1 MEADWRHAD
10 GCGSVCDLEVKPKS
24 INHGTNGKKT
34 ETKMNQHIEQAIE
47 NFRNNASRYEKTE
60 RYYRGEHNLA
70 FASEKFQNTFGTLF
84 REFAL
89 NLCPVICDALRDK
102 LKVTGFS
109 IDQSKT
115 KHDVLR
121 TELKQIWQ
129 RNRMAIR
136 SGEIHKEAL
145 KNGDAYVIV
154 WPGVNGEAMIFG
166 NKAASCTVVYD
177 DEIPG
182 RIVWAAKYWRMADGR
197 FRLNLFYP
205 DRIERYAS
213 SAKNEGFLP
222 GAKGFAPFTEAGSD
236 TFILD
241 NAYGVVPV
249 FHFANNADIGM
260 PGMSELEAAIPVQDG
275 LNKSVLDML
284 VAMEYSSFRQR
295 WAAGIELEADEA
307 TGAVIEPFKSG
318 VDRLWTTQ
326 NPEARFG
333 DFQAADLNQF
343 LNVKD
348 GFRADMASVTGMP
361 LHYFSQ
367 HIQGLPSGD
376 SLKKS
381 ETRFLAKVR
390 DRQESFGQIW
400 ADVMEFAAR
409 CEGIGSEN
417 RLLTMWEDPAPL
429 SEREFLEN
437 LLLKKQLGTSA
448 EQTLSEAGYGDDDL
462 NRMLAKTAI

>member
-1 MEADWRHAD
+1 MAAVRRCADR
-10 GCGSVCDLEVKPKS
+10 CGGVCDIQ
-24 INHGTNGKKT
+24 INPNQLTTKHTKRHENK
-34 ETKMNQHIEQAIE
+34 KMNQHIEQAID

-115 KHDVLR
+115 KSAALR
-121 TELKQIWQ
+121 TELKRIWQ

-154 WPGVNGEAMIFG
+154 WPGSDGEAMIFG
-166 NKAASCTVVYD
+166 NKATSCTVVYD

-182 RIVWAAKYWRMADGR
+182 RIVWAAKYWRMTDNR
-197 FRLNLFYP
+197 FRLNVFYP
-205 DRIERYAS
+205 DRIERYVS
-213 SAKNEGFLP
+213 TAKNEGFLP
-222 GAKGFAPFTEAGSD
+222 DAKGFAPFIESGSD
-236 TFILD
+236 SFILE
-241 NAYGVVPV
+241 NPYGIVPV

-260 PGMSELEAAIPVQDG
+260 PGVSELEAAIPVQDG

-295 WAAGIELEADEA
+295 WAAGIELQEDEA
-307 TGAVIEPFKSG
+307 TGAVVEPFKSG

-367 HIQGLPSGD
+367 HTQGFPSGE

-390 DRQESFGQIW
+390 DRQEAFGQIW
-400 ADVMEFAAR
+400 ADVMEFAAG
-409 CEGIGSEN
+409 CEGSGSGN

-429 SEREFLEN
+429 TEHEFLEN
-437 LLLKKQLGTSA
+437 LLIKKQLGISA
-448 EQTLSEAGYGDDDL
+448 EQSLSEAGYGDGDL
-462 NRMLAKTAI
+462 NNMLLKVAI

>member
-1 MEADWRHAD
+1 
-10 GCGSVCDLEVKPKS
+10 
-24 INHGTNGKKT
+24 
-34 ETKMNQHIEQAIE
+34 MNQHIEQAID
-47 NFRNNASRYEKTE
+47 NFRTNSRRYEKTE

-102 LKVTGFS
+102 LKITGFS
-109 IDQSKT
+109 ADFRDT
-115 KHDVLR
+115 TGLRRGDAGLNTDVKR
-121 TELKQIWQ
+121 IWQ
-129 RNRMAIR
+129 RNRMATR
-136 SGEIHKEAL
+136 AGEIHKEAL

-154 WPGVNGEAMIFG
+154 WPGANGEAIIYG
-166 NKAASCTVVYD
+166 NKAASCTAIYD

-182 RIVWAAKYWRMADGR
+182 SIIWAAKYWRMGNAR

-205 DRIERYAS
+205 DRIERYVS
-213 SAKNEGFLP
+213 DGKYEGFLP
-222 GAKGFAPFTEAGSD
+222 DPKEFVPFSESSD
-236 TFILD
+236 DYILS
-241 NAYGVVPV
+241 NPFGVVPV

-260 PGMSELEAAIPVQDG
+260 PGVSELDAAIPIQDG

-295 WAAGIELEADEA
+295 WAAGIELEADEQ
-307 TGAVIEPFKSG
+307 TGVMAEPFKSG

-326 NPEARFG
+326 NPDAKFG

-348 GFRADMASVTGMP
+348 GFRADIASVTGMP
-361 LHYFSQ
+361 LYYFAP
-367 HIQGLPSGD
+367 HTQGFPSGE
-376 SLKKS
+376 SLRKS

-400 ADVMEFAAR
+400 SEVAEFALRA
-409 CEGIGSEN
+409 EGSGTEN
-417 RLLTMWEDPAPL
+417 RLITMWEDPAPL
-429 SEREFLEN
+429 TDREFLEN
-437 LLLKKQLGTSA
+437 LVIKKQLGISA
-448 EQTLSEAGYGDDDL
+448 SHALSEAGYGDEEI
-462 NRMLAKTAI
+462 RSMSVR

>member
-1 MEADWRHAD
+1 MD
-10 GCGSVCDLEVKPKS
+10 
-24 INHGTNGKKT
+24 
-34 ETKMNQHIEQAIE
+34 QHIEQAID
-47 NFRNNASRYEKTE
+47 NFRNNARRYDKTE
-60 RYYRGEHNLA
+60 RYYRGDHNLA

-109 IDQSKT
+109 IDHADTRQSS
-115 KHDVLR
+115 LR
-121 TELKQIWQ
+121 SELKQVWQ

-136 SGEIHKEAL
+136 SGEVHKEAL

-154 WPGVNGEAMIFG
+154 WPDSNGEAMIYG
-166 NKAASCTVVYD
+166 NKAISCTVVYD

-182 RIVWAAKYWRMADGR
+182 RIVWAAKYWRMADNR

-205 DRIERYAS
+205 DRIERYIS
-213 SAKNEGFLP
+213 TAKNEGFLP
-222 GAKGFAPFTEAGSD
+222 DAKGFAPFPEAGSD
-236 TFILD
+236 TFIL
-241 NAYGVVPV
+241 NNPYGVVPV
-249 FHFANNADIGM
+249 FHFANNAEISM
-260 PGMSELEAAIPVQDG
+260 PGVSELAAAIPVQDG

-295 WAAGIELEADEA
+295 WAAGIELQEDEQ
-307 TGAVIEPFKSG
+307 TGAAIEPFKSG

-326 NPEARFG
+326 NPDARFG

-367 HIQGLPSGD
+367 HTLGLPSGE

-400 ADVMEFAAR
+400 ADVMEFAVR
-409 CEGIGSEN
+409 CEGSGPDN
-417 RLLTMWEDPAPL
+417 RIITMWEDPAPL

-437 LLLKKQLGTSA
+437 LLLKKQLGVPAGQSLT
-448 EQTLSEAGYGDDDL
+448 EAGYGGDDVD
-462 NRMLAKTAI
+462 RMLLKENGSF